1 MNEQEWTHQH
11 NHLWVVG
18 LYTMSMGIDDCDQLQ
33 TCKAMNGY
41 YKSVS
46 FGYVNVNGSSAL
58 NFVIF
63 CMIMTPTSMMY
74 SMSHNAL
81 IGICLRFNPK

>member
-1 MNEQEWTHQH
+1 
-11 NHLWVVG
+11 
-18 LYTMSMGIDDCDQLQ
+18 MSMGIDDCDQLQ

-63 CMIMTPTSMMY
+63 CMIMTPSFVNNEFHKLHYMNWNLDY
-74 SMSHNAL
+74 HESEHQ
-81 IGICLRFNPK
+81 IFNKV